1 MVEDCPFAPLYH
13 NSKSDRILRKKSY
26 ERSIEKPE
34 VRLIRLGQATK
45 DRIQKE
51 REDIANN
58 YYYPFTH

>member
-1 MVEDCPFAPLYH
+1 VVEDCPFAPLYH

-45 DRIQKE
+45 ERI
-51 REDIANN
+51 
-58 YYYPFTH
+58 